1 MPKNNIEQIPAQDR
15 EEWVAANAAVQL
27 DVREPKEWA
36 TGTIEGVTKISM
48 GSIPARLDDLDEE
61 TPVLVICRSG
71 QRSQKVAQFL
81 AARGYEAAN
90 LSGGMIAVAKHA
102 SQ

>member
-1 MPKNNIEQIPAQDR
+1 MPESSIEQVPAQDR

-48 GSIPARLDDLDEE
+48 GSIHARLNELDEQ
-61 TPVLVICRSG
+61 TPVLVVCRSG
-71 QRSQKVAQFL
+71 QRSQKVAEFL
-81 AARGYEAAN
+81 VEKGFEAAN
-90 LSGGMIAVAKHA
+90 LAGGMIAVAKQA
-102 SQ
+102 SH

>member
-1 MPKNNIEQIPAQDR
+1 MAKSSIEQVLAQDR

-27 DVREPKEWA
+27 DVREPKEWG

-48 GSIPARLDDLDEE
+48 GSIPARLDELNEE
-61 TPVLVICRSG
+61 TPLLVICRSG

-81 AARGYEAAN
+81 AAQGYEAAN
-90 LSGGMIAVAKHA
+90 LSGGMIAVAKHD

>member
-1 MPKNNIEQIPAQDR
+1 MPESSIEQVLAKDR
-15 EEWVAANAAVQL
+15 EEWVAANAAAQL

-36 TGTIEGVTKISM
+36 TGIIEGVTQISM
-48 GSIPARLDDLDEE
+48 GSIPARLDELDQE

-71 QRSQKVAQFL
+71 QRSQKVAEFL
-81 AARGYEAAN
+81 AAQGYEAAN
-90 LSGGMIAVAKHA
+90 LYGGMIAVAKQP